1 MYLMP
6 REEWVQFVSSGTRTG
21 KLAVNR
27 ADGTPHVT
35 PVWFVIDSTAEGDVL
50 VFTCHH
56 TTVKAKA
63 LRRDPR
69 FALCVDDSAPPFSFV
84 LLEATATI
92 SEDLDA
98 LLHWATLIGGR
109 YMGSDA
115 ADAFGRRNA
124 VPGELLIRA
133 PVSRVIAHAE
143 IAN

>member
-6 REEWVQFVSSGTRTG
+6 REEWVQFASSGTRTG

-27 ADGTPHVT
+27 VDGTPHVT
-35 PVWFVIDSTAEGDVL
+35 PVWCVIDATADGDFL

-56 TTVKAKA
+56 TTVTRQAF
-63 LRRDPR
+63 RRDPR
-69 FALCVDDSAPPFSFV
+69 FAMCVDDSVPPFSFV

-109 YMGSDA
+109 YMGADA
-115 ADAFGRRNA
+115 AEAFGRRNA

-133 PVSRVIAHAE
+133 PITRVIARAE
-143 IAN
+143 IA